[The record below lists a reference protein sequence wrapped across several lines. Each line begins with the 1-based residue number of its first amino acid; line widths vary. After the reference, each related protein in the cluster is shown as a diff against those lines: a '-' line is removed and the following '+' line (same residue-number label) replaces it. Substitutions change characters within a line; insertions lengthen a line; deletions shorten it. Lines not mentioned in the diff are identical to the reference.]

1 MENMQ
6 IRILVPIHVLPN
18 QSNVVTLI
26 FKKILPTL
34 RKKIKVHVIWFV
46 YSPEKQNL
54 DNIEIDEDQTVLFI
68 QDYSNAVKVI
78 KKMKP
83 NIIYAGAHPGFLDYA
98 FSIAGKFLKIPVL
111 SPMQSDFVLP
121 QMTRNVVKVNFTR
134 FFQSSVPTDTIK
146 TKKQVMRRGRFFV
159 FKYIFLVKTQF
170 SVKLNLISI
179 IKNFFMLLKINL
191 SDNRDTIDP
200 RFMNSL
206 HWLEGEMLLEPILKA
221 GFPKNTLTLTGNPL
235 YDDVFQNIK
244 NISSVKSDKIQVLLI
259 TASLYEHGFWTKK
272 QRDEILEKTLSVL
285 SKSKNYVS
293 TIVKIHPTSEILSD
307 YQSILNKVDSTIPI
321 YQKENIL
328 SFIQNSDVIIS
339 FSSFTSAILQA
350 VASKKPIIICN
361 FHDLGNDFLVDSG
374 IALECKDP
382 KNLISLIQEI
392 KSNPPSVEKIDKF
405 ITNYFYKPDGFAAER
420 LSESI
425 INLCK
430 NNYK

>member
-78 KKMKP
+78 KKVKP

-221 GFPKNTLTLTGNPL
+221 GFPL
-235 YDDVFQNIK
+235 
-244 NISSVKSDKIQVLLI
+244 
-259 TASLYEHGFWTKK
+259 
-272 QRDEILEKTLSVL
+272 
-285 SKSKNYVS
+285 
-293 TIVKIHPTSEILSD
+293 PT
-307 YQSILNKVDSTIPI
+307 
-321 YQKENIL
+321 
-328 SFIQNSDVIIS
+328 
-339 FSSFTSAILQA
+339 
-350 VASKKPIIICN
+350 
-361 FHDLGNDFLVDSG
+361 
-374 IALECKDP
+374 
-382 KNLISLIQEI
+382 EI
-392 KSNPPSVEKIDKF
+392 K
-405 ITNYFYKPDGFAAER
+405 
-420 LSESI
+420 
-425 INLCK
+425 
-430 NNYK
+430 

>member
-1 MENMQ
+1 MKNMQ
-6 IRILVPIHVLPN
+6 IKILVPIHVMPN
-18 QSNVVTLI
+18 QSTAVTLI
-26 FKKILPTL
+26 FNKILPTL
-34 RKKIKVHVIWFV
+34 RKKIQVHVIWFV
-46 YSPEKQNL
+46 YSPEKQN
-54 DNIEIDEDQTVLFI
+54 IETIKMDEEQTILFI
-68 QDYSNAVKVI
+68 QDYSNAVDVI
-78 KKMKP
+78 KKVNP
-83 NIIYAGAHPGFLDYA
+83 NMIYAGAHPGFMDYA
-98 FSIAGKFLKIPVL
+98 FSIAGKFLKIPIL

-121 QMTRNVVKVNFTR
+121 QMTRNVVKANFIR
-134 FFQSSVPTDTIK
+134 FFQNSVPTDTVK

-159 FKYIFLVKTQF
+159 FKYIFLVKTQI
-170 SVKLNLISI
+170 SIKLNLISI

-206 HWLEGEMLLEPILKA
+206 HWLEGKILMEPMLKA

-235 YDDVFQNIK
+235 YDDVFQNMK
-244 NISSVKSDKIQVLLI
+244 NVPSTKSDKIRVLLI

-272 QRDEILEKTLSVL
+272 QRNEILEKTLNVL
-285 SKSKNYVS
+285 SKSKNEIS
-293 TIVKIHPTSEILSD
+293 TILKIHPTSEILSD
-307 YQSILNKVDSTIPI
+307 YQSIINKVDSTIPI
-321 YQKENIL
+321 YQKEDIF
-328 SFIQNSDVIIS
+328 SFIQNSDIIIS
-339 FSSFTSAILQA
+339 FSSFTSAILQT
-350 VASKKPIIICN
+350 VASKKSIIICN

-392 KSNPPSVEKIDKF
+392 KSNPPSIERIDEF

-430 NNYK
+430 NK